1 MPGSS
6 DPASLPSM
14 SSEQVFQASL
24 PSIYI
29 YIKVFQQVFQA
40 ISTIPHP
47 WSSSGTIKR
56 PNRNNQIRAACTYYH
71 IVLAVTSRR
80 SLGSKPAHNTPSGLR
95 KKTCLPDSAMGSQN
109 IKVNICLVQA
119 GQDGDAEEHVENQPN
134 VKTRRGFQDAICPDC
149 SKEGKKAKA
158 QTMKWCKG
166 FCKRHAGLH
175 GYKCDSSK
183 SSPSSK
189 ASPEEDTTMEHK
201 TPATTD
207 ACSKDDRQD
216 GTLDRLPAM
225 GKVAYCLPVSH
236 AKPKSTTYPLSAVAA
251 SNFQSRKEASAKL
264 QAADPRKRKAEK
276 Q

>member
-1 MPGSS
+1 M
-6 DPASLPSM
+6 
-14 SSEQVFQASL
+14 
-24 PSIYI
+24 
-29 YIKVFQQVFQA
+29 K
-40 ISTIPHP
+40 
-47 WSSSGTIKR
+47 K
-56 PNRNNQIRAACTYYH
+56 
-71 IVLAVTSRR
+71 SR
-80 SLGSKPAHNTPSGLR
+80 
-95 KKTCLPDSAMGSQN
+95 LPDSTMGSPPG
-109 IKVNICLVQA
+109 LVQA
-119 GQDGDAEEHVENQPN
+119 GEEQASGIMPAPRLQDKPKVR
-134 VKTRRGFQDAICPDC
+134 TRRDFQDVICPDC
-149 SKEGKKAKA
+149 SKEGKKYKA

-225 GKVAYCLPVSH
+225 GKVAYCLPGVPH
-236 AKPKSTTYPLSAVAA
+236 AKPKSTTYPLNEVAA
-251 SNFQSRKEASAKL
+251 LNFQFITTRKETSEKL
-264 QAADPRKRKAEK
+264 QAAGQRKRKAEK

>member
-1 MPGSS
+1 
-6 DPASLPSM
+6 M

-24 PSIYI
+24 PSIYVQ
-29 YIKVFQQVFQA
+29 VFQQVFQA

-80 SLGSKPAHNTPSGLR
+80 SLGSKPAHNTPSGLT
-95 KKTCLPDSAMGSQN
+95 KKPCLPDSAMGSQN

-119 GQDGDAEEHVENQPN
+119 GQDGDAEPAQPKVENQPK

-175 GYKCDSSK
+175 GYKSDSSK

-189 ASPEEDTTMEHK
+189 ASPEEGTRMEHK

-225 GKVAYCLPVSH
+225 GKVAYCLPVPH

-251 SNFQSRKEASAKL
+251 SNFQFITARKEASAKL

>member
-1 MPGSS
+1 
-6 DPASLPSM
+6 M
-14 SSEQVFQASL
+14 SSEQVCQASF

-29 YIKVFQQVFQA
+29 YIYIRIYIYIYIYIPVFQQVFQA

-56 PNRNNQIRAACTYYH
+56 PNRINQIRPACTYYH

-80 SLGSKPAHNTPSGLR
+80 SLGSKPAHNTPSGLM
-95 KKTCLPDSAMGSQN
+95 KKPRLPDSTMGSPPG
-109 IKVNICLVQA
+109 LEQA
-119 GQDGDAEEHVENQPN
+119 GQDGDAEEPVENQPR
-134 VKTRRGFQDAICPDC
+134 VRTRRDFQDAICPDC
-149 SKEGKKAKA
+149 SKEGKKTKA

-225 GKVAYCLPVSH
+225 GKVAYCLPVPH
-236 AKPKSTTYPLSAVAA
+236 AKPKSATYPLSAVAA

-264 QAADPRKRKAEK
+264 QAAGQRKRKAEK

>member
-1 MPGSS
+1 
-6 DPASLPSM
+6 M

-29 YIKVFQQVFQA
+29 QVFQQVCQA

-56 PNRNNQIRAACTYYH
+56 PNRNNQLRAACTYYH

-80 SLGSKPAHNTPSGLR
+80 SLGSKPAHNTPSGLM
-95 KKTCLPDSAMGSQN
+95 KKTCLPDSAMGSQS
-109 IKVNICLVQA
+109 IKVNIILEQA
-119 GQDGDAEEHVENQPN
+119 GQDGDAEEHVENQPK
-134 VKTRRGFQDAICPDC
+134 VRARRGFQDAICPDC

-175 GYKCDSSK
+175 GYKSDSSK
-183 SSPSSK
+183 SSPSSSSK

-236 AKPKSTTYPLSAVAA
+236 AKPKSTTYPVSAVAA